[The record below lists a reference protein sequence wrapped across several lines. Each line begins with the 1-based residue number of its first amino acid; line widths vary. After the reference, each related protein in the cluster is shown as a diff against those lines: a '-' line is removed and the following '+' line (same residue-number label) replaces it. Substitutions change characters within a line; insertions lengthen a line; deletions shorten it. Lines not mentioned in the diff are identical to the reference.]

1 MGCVLQKSKSQTLE
15 SVMCVDIL
23 KMCEDQC
30 IQICMWSHS
39 YPWLPTILSQNIPL
53 LFSRVLLSLLR
64 VTGRYSLHH
73 ARYQSCCSP
82 SNMYHL
88 YSESN
93 RSHICCRLLQNST
106 KFSCSYQQ
114 LSHHSGRE
122 DNSWNSKLSTKFII
136 LEPPINEEVHKALA
150 PSQ

>member
-73 ARYQSCCSP
+73 ARYHLQTCIIYTRSPTALTYAVGSCETVP
-82 SNMYHL
+82 SSL
-88 YSESN
+88 VATSN
-93 RSHICCRLLQNST
+93 CLTIPKEKTTLGI
-106 KFSCSYQQ
+106 KSYQKS
-114 LSHHSGRE
+114 LLLIG
-122 DNSWNSKLSTKFII
+122 
-136 LEPPINEEVHKALA
+136 PPN
-150 PSQ
+150 